1 MTTKNFVKEAVQ
13 IAGGAS
19 RVAAQLK
26 VSSRAV
32 STWQLQGFVPNYYRA
47 EELAA
52 LANVPVSVLRKANRT
67 DDANGNTPPTPT
79 QRINTPE
86 T

>member
-1 MTTKNFVKEAVQ
+1 MGREHVRHFFRASDRITYEEKMTTKNFVKEAVQ
-13 IAGGAS
+13 IAGGAT

-52 LANVPVSVLRKANRT
+52 LANVPVSVLRR
-67 DDANGNTPPTPT
+67 PS
-79 QRINTPE
+79 
-86 T
+86 